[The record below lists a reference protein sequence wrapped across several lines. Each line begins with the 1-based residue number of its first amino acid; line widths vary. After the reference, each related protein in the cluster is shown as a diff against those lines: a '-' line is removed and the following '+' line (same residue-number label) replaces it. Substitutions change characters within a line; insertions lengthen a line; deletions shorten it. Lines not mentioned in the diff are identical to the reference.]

1 MHKNCLP
8 SAMLKKCNYEHFYF
22 DYFSGWKYDDNLHFC
37 VKCSFWCSF
46 PEERNITISTN
57 VTFQFMQ
64 KKKQAVYSLSGLIFI
79 NTTEALFH
87 SLERITT
94 LPSDWLFSHWYL
106 FFPLLLNINKTSN
119 STVLHDTATVYTLVL
134 QRCSSQTS
142 QARWRTSFL
151 RCYYA

>member
-1 MHKNCLP
+1 MFLTLSPFDVVFQRSVTSQYQQKP
-8 SAMLKKCNYEHFYF
+8 HF
-22 DYFSGWKYDDNLHFC
+22 SLC
-37 VKCSFWCSF
+37 
-46 PEERNITISTN
+46 
-57 VTFQFMQ
+57 

-87 SLERITT
+87 SLVERITT
-94 LPSDWLFSHWYL
+94 LPSDRLYSHWYL

-151 RCYYA
+151 DVIMHSFHSYWSHLVKYSMQ